1 MIPNITK
8 GSRTVGLMKY
18 LVGSGKS
25 NEHTDPHLVAGS
37 PVIMSWFDDAQLNDQ
52 SAVLVANEVDLNKRI
67 NDVDMDQHVWHCS
80 LSLRA
85 DERPVSDRE
94 WADMAEKFM
103 DDMGFTD
110 SSGKAPCQWVAVHHG
125 TSTAG
130 NDHIHIV
137 ASRVREDGTK
147 WSDWSDFLKAQTAAR
162 NLEKQ
167 FGLIELGQHSERG
180 LKPAEQLGDRETGST
195 REPARHRL
203 ERLVRSSAMASTT
216 EGEFVRRLRRQELL
230 VNARFADGGRAVV
243 TGYSVAERPPAGMD
257 PVWFGGG
264 KLAKDL
270 TLPALRTAWTDTP
283 EASQEA
289 AEEWWAAKRR
299 QRIVHRDAPD
309 MTRGARVSIIGG
321 HAVDEVAARKLALDM
336 AKARKVMSSVA
347 PGDHQ
352 TWAHVAREA
361 SGVFGAWSKATE
373 PEPGPL
379 AHASRV
385 LARSAH
391 RSGVTI
397 SKPVRTPL
405 RMAGTTAFLLAATSA
420 PSPVAQTLIMQQM
433 LRTIRLLHDMQASNK
448 ELREA
453 RLLNDTVREHL
464 SIVGAPL
471 PDVEEPR
478 LPASEYAVGTA
489 VGAERKPVPS
499 LTEVTPPQ
507 RMPQRVARGAEDYE
521 TDLHTPDQGIGR

>member
-18 LVGSGKS
+18 LVGPGKR

-37 PVIMSWFDDAQLNDQ
+37 PVIMAWFDDAQLNDQ
-52 SAVLVANEVDLNKRI
+52 SAVLVAQEVDLNKRI
-67 NDVDMDQHVWHCS
+67 NDVEMDQHVWHCS

-103 DDMGFTD
+103 EDMGFTD
-110 SSGKAPCQWVAVHHG
+110 AGSKAPCQWVAVHHG
-125 TSTAG
+125 TSVAG

-147 WSDWSDFLKAQTAAR
+147 WSDWSDFPKAQTAAR
-162 NLEKQ
+162 SLEKQ
-167 FGLIELGQHSERG
+167 FGLMELGQHSERG
-180 LKPAEQLGDRETGST
+180 LKPAEQLEDRQVGSMK
-195 REPARHRL
+195 EPARHRL
-203 ERLVRSSAMASTT
+203 ERTVRSSAVASLS
-216 EGEFVRRLRRQELL
+216 EAEFVRRLRRQELL
-230 VNARFADGGRAVV
+230 VSARFADGGRSVV
-243 TGYSVAERPPAGMD
+243 TGYSVAERPPRGMD

-289 AEEWWAAKRR
+289 AEEWWAAKRQ
-299 QRIVHRDAPD
+299 QRIVHRQGPD
-309 MTRGARVSIIGG
+309 IKRGTRASMVGG
-321 HAVDEVAARKLALDM
+321 LAVDEVAARKLALDM
-336 AKARKVMSSVA
+336 AKARRVMSSVA
-347 PGDHQ
+347 VDDHQ

-373 PEPGPL
+373 AEPGPL

-391 RSGVTI
+391 RSGITI
-397 SKPVRTPL
+397 SEPVKPGL
-405 RMAGTTAFLLAATSA
+405 RMASTTSFLLAAAAA

-433 LRTIRLLHDMQASNK
+433 LRTIRALHDMQRSNND
-448 ELREA
+448 LREA
-453 RLLNDTVREHL
+453 RLLNETVTEHL

-471 PDVEEPR
+471 PDVPEPR
-478 LPASEYAVGTA
+478 LPAAETA
-489 VGAERKPVPS
+489 PETAGGVQRKALPA
-499 LTEVTPPQ
+499 LTEAKRPQ
-507 RMPQRVARGAEDYE
+507 RTQRRTQDYE
-521 TDLHTPDQGIGR
+521 TELHMPDQGIGK

>member
-18 LVGSGKS
+18 LVGPGKR
-25 NEHTDPHLVAGS
+25 NEHTDPHLVTGS
-37 PVIMSWFDDAQLNDQ
+37 PVIMSWFDDAQINDQ
-52 SAVLVANEVDLNKRI
+52 SAVLVADEIDLNKRI
-67 NDVDMDQHVWHCS
+67 NDVEMDSHVWHCS

-103 DDMGFTD
+103 DDVGFTGSD
-110 SSGKAPCQWVAVHHG
+110 GKAPCQWVAVHHG

-147 WSDWSDFLKAQTAAR
+147 WSDWSDFPKAQAAAR

-180 LKPAEQLGDRETGST
+180 LKPAEQLTDRRTGNT
-195 REPARHRL
+195 IEPARHRM
-203 ERLVRSSAMASTT
+203 ERVVRASAVAS
-216 EGEFVRRLRRQELL
+216 ESEAEFVRRLRRQELL
-230 VNARFADGGRAVV
+230 VSARFADGGRSVV
-243 TGYSVAERPPAGMD
+243 TGYSVAERPPKGMD

-289 AEEWWAAKRR
+289 AEEWWAAKRHH
-299 QRIVHRDAPD
+299 RIVHNQAPD
-309 MTRGARVSIIGG
+309 MRRGIRASMVGG
-321 HAVDEVAARKLALDM
+321 VAVDEVATRKLALDM
-336 AKARKVMSSVA
+336 AKARRVMSQVDPS
-347 PGDHQ
+347 DHQ

-373 PEPGPL
+373 AEPGPL

-397 SKPVRTPL
+397 SKPVNPGL
-405 RMAGTTAFLLAATSA
+405 RMAGTTAFLLAAATA

-453 RLLNDTVREHL
+453 TLLTETVREHL

-471 PDVEEPR
+471 PEVPEPR
-478 LPASEYAVGTA
+478 LPAPATTQEPAVG
-489 VGAERKPVPS
+489 VERKAVPS
-499 LTEVTPPQ
+499 LTEAKPPQ
-507 RMPQRVARGAEDYE
+507 RVQRLSEHYEAE
-521 TDLHTPDQGIGR
+521 LHMSDQGIGR

>member
-18 LVGSGKS
+18 LVGPGKS
-25 NEHTDPHLVAGS
+25 NEHTDPHLVTGS
-37 PVIMSWFDDAQLNDQ
+37 PTIMAWFGDAQLNDQ
-52 SAVLVANEVDLNKRI
+52 SAVLAAQEIDLNKRI
-67 NDVDMDQHVWHCS
+67 NDVEMDQHVWHCS
-80 LSLRA
+80 LSLRS

-94 WADMAEKFM
+94 WADIAEKFM
-103 DDMGFTD
+103 DDMGFTEA
-110 SSGKAPCQWVAVHHG
+110 SGKAACQWVAVHHG

-147 WSDWSDFLKAQTAAR
+147 WSDWSDFPKAQTTAR

-180 LKPAEQLGDRETGST
+180 LKPAEQLAENQTGST
-195 REPARHRL
+195 QEPARHRL
-203 ERLVRSSAMASTT
+203 ERTVRSSAVASRS
-216 EGEFVRRLRRQELL
+216 EAEFVRRLRCQELL

-270 TLPALRTAWTDTP
+270 TLPALRTAWSSTTDTP
-283 EASQEA
+283 EAAQEA
-289 AEEWWAAKRR
+289 AEEWWAAKRQ

-309 MTRGARVSIIGG
+309 MTRGARVSMIGG
-321 HAVDEVAARKLALDM
+321 LAVDEVAARKLALDL
-336 AKARKVMSSVA
+336 AQARRAMSSVA

-373 PEPGPL
+373 TEPGPL

-397 SKPVRTPL
+397 SKPVSPPL
-405 RMAGTTAFLLAATSA
+405 RMAGTAAFLLAASTA
-420 PSPVAQTLIMQQM
+420 PSPVAQAMIMHQM
-433 LRTIRLLHDMQASNK
+433 LRTMRALHNMQQSNK
-448 ELREA
+448 ELREVQ
-453 RLLNDTVREHL
+453 LLNETVSKHL
-464 SIVGAPL
+464 SLVAEPL
-471 PDVEEPR
+471 PEVVHPR
-478 LPASEYAVGTA
+478 LPAPQQAPEPALGVPQKAVPELSEAQRSRMTA
-489 VGAERKPVPS
+489 RRKQNALNS
-499 LTEVTPPQ
+499 RTHDRE
-507 RMPQRVARGAEDYE
+507 M
-521 TDLHTPDQGIGR
+521 GR

>member
-18 LVGSGKS
+18 LVGPGKS

-37 PVIMSWFDDAQLNDQ
+37 PTIMAWFGDAQLNDQ
-52 SAVLVANEVDLNKRI
+52 SAVLAAQEIDLNKRI
-67 NDVDMDQHVWHCS
+67 NDVEMDQHVWHCS

-103 DDMGFTD
+103 DDMGFTEA
-110 SSGKAPCQWVAVHHG
+110 SGKAACQWVAVHHG

-147 WSDWSDFLKAQTAAR
+147 WSDWSDFPKAQSAAR

-167 FGLIELGQHSERG
+167 FGLMELGQHSERG
-180 LKPAEQLGDRETGST
+180 LKPAEQLADRQVGGAK
-195 REPARHRL
+195 EPARHRL
-203 ERLVRSSAMASTT
+203 ERTVRSSAVASVS
-216 EGEFVRRLRRQELL
+216 EAEFVRRLRRQELL
-230 VNARFADGGRAVV
+230 VGARFADGGRSVV

-270 TLPALRTAWTDTP
+270 TLPALRTAWADTP
-283 EASQEA
+283 ETAQEA
-289 AEEWWAAKRR
+289 AEEWWAAKRQ

-309 MTRGARVSIIGG
+309 MTRGARVSMIGG
-321 HAVDEVAARKLALDM
+321 QAVDEVAARKLALDL
-336 AKARKVMSSVA
+336 AKARQTMSSVA

-352 TWAHVAREA
+352 AWAHVAREA

-397 SKPVRTPL
+397 SEPVNPPL
-405 RMAGTTAFLLAATSA
+405 RMAGTAAFLLAASTA
-420 PSPVAQTLIMQQM
+420 PSPVAQAMIMHQM
-433 LRTIRLLHDMQASNK
+433 LRTMRALHNMQQSNK
-448 ELREA
+448 ELREVQ
-453 RLLNDTVREHL
+453 LLNETVSKHL
-464 SIVGAPL
+464 SVVAEPL
-471 PDVEEPR
+471 PEIVQPR
-478 LPASEYAVGTA
+478 LAAPQSAPEPALGVPQKAVP
-489 VGAERKPVPS
+489 E
-499 LTEVTPPQ
+499 LTEAQ
-507 RMPQRVARGAEDYE
+507 RSRMTARRTQNALNAGKHDREM
-521 TDLHTPDQGIGR
+521 GR

>member
-1 MIPNITK
+1 
-8 GSRTVGLMKY
+8 MKY
-18 LVGSGKS
+18 LVGPGKS

-37 PVIMSWFDDAQLNDQ
+37 PTIMAWFGDAQLNDQ
-52 SAVLVANEVDLNKRI
+52 SAVLAAQEIDLNKRV
-67 NDVDMDQHVWHCS
+67 NDVEMDQHVWHCS

-103 DDMGFTD
+103 DDMGFTEA
-110 SSGKAPCQWVAVHHG
+110 SGKAACQWVAVHHG

-137 ASRVREDGTK
+137 TSRVREDGTK
-147 WSDWSDFLKAQTAAR
+147 WSDWSDFPKAQSAAR
-162 NLEKQ
+162 ILEKQ
-167 FGLIELGQHSERG
+167 FGLMELGQHSERG
-180 LKPAEQLGDRETGST
+180 LKPAEQLADRQVGGAK
-195 REPARHRL
+195 EPARHRL
-203 ERLVRSSAMASTT
+203 ERTVRSSAVASVS
-216 EGEFVRRLRRQELL
+216 EAEFVRRLRRQELL
-230 VNARFADGGRAVV
+230 VSARFADGGRSVV
-243 TGYSVAERPPAGMD
+243 TGYSVAERPPVGMD

-270 TLPALRTAWTDTP
+270 TLPALRTAWADTP
-283 EASQEA
+283 ETAQEA
-289 AEEWWAAKRR
+289 AEEWWAAKRH
-299 QRIVHRDAPD
+299 QRIVRRDAPD
-309 MTRGARVSIIGG
+309 MTRGARVSMIGG
-321 HAVDEVAARKLALDM
+321 HAVDEVAARKLALDL
-336 AKARKVMSSVA
+336 AKARQTMASVA

-361 SGVFGAWSKATE
+361 SGVFGAWSKAAE

-397 SKPVRTPL
+397 SEPVRTPL

-433 LRTIRLLHDMQASNK
+433 LCTIRLLHDMQASNK

-478 LPASEYAVGTA
+478 LPAHEYAAGTPA
-489 VGAERKPVPS
+489 GVERKPVPN
-499 LTEVTPPQ
+499 LTEATPPQ
-507 RMPQRVARGAEDYE
+507 RMPQRVTRGAEEYE
-521 TDLHTPDQGIGR
+521 ADLHTPDQGIGR

>member
-18 LVGSGKS
+18 LVGPGMR

-52 SAVLVANEVDLNKRI
+52 SAVLVASEIDLNKRI
-67 NDVDMDQHVWHCS
+67 NDVEMDSHVWHCS

-103 DDMGFTD
+103 DDMGFTGSD
-110 SSGKAPCQWVAVHHG
+110 GKAPCQWVAVHHG
-125 TSTAG
+125 TSVAG

-147 WSDWSDFLKAQTAAR
+147 WSDWSDFPKAQSAAR

-167 FGLIELGQHSERG
+167 FGFMELGQHSERG
-180 LKPAEQLGDRETGST
+180 LKPAEQLADPRK
-195 REPARHRL
+195 EPARHRL
-203 ERLVRSSAMASTT
+203 ERTVRSSAVASKT

-230 VNARFADGGRAVV
+230 VSARFADGGRSVV
-243 TGYSVAERPPAGMD
+243 TGYSVAERPPKGMD

-289 AEEWWAAKRR
+289 AEEWWAAKRQ
-299 QRIVHRDAPD
+299 QRIVHKQAPD
-309 MTRGARVSIIGG
+309 MTRGVRASMVGG
-321 HAVDEVAARKLALDM
+321 FAVDEVAARRLALDM
-336 AKARKVMSSVA
+336 AKARRVMSSVA
-347 PGDHQ
+347 PGDYQ

-373 PEPGPL
+373 AEPGPL

-397 SKPVRTPL
+397 SEPVKPGL
-405 RMAGTTAFLLAATSA
+405 RMAGTTSFLLAAATA

-453 RLLNDTVREHL
+453 TLLTETVREQL

-471 PDVEEPR
+471 PDVPEPR
-478 LPASEYAVGTA
+478 LPAPETTPGAAVG
-489 VGAERKPVPS
+489 VQRKTVPS
-499 LTEVTPPQ
+499 LTEA
-507 RMPQRVARGAEDYE
+507 RAPQRVQRPSEDHE
-521 TDLHTPDQGIGR
+521 TALHMPDQGIGR